1 MGRLWIL
8 LVFLCMSIS
17 APAQKR
23 GKQQPKPSKKEQLQ
37 QQKKQL
43 QQQRTANQK
52 KQQQLEQQVK
62 LRLQDVAALGSDIEN
77 KRAPIDSLRLSID
90 TLNRNIAVLDSQLTV
105 LKEDLEERRQHY
117 IKSARY
123 MYRNHKAQNRMMFV
137 LSAKNINQMYRRM
150 RFMNEYTTYQRAQGE
165 AVKQKSEQVSA
176 KRHELDLA
184 LDTLATLLARDQHE
198 QRLLEDKKVEQQRL
212 VNDLQKQQQ
221 TVKKL
226 ITQQQQQE
234 AELTRQINKIIAEEL
249 ERARKAEEERQ
260 RKLAAEEQRRREQ
273 ERLQQQREQA
283 NNGSNT
289 SNRRKKTTATS
300 ASKPSSSSSTTST
313 SYNTAD
319 PDRQLSGSFA
329 SNKGRLPIP
338 ITGSYRVV
346 RGFGRYTVAGVTL
359 ESGGVQLEGQNGAQA
374 RCVFDGEVIQ
384 VMYRPS
390 NGYLVIVRHGQY
402 MTVYCFLSSV
412 NVRQGQKVKI
422 NDTLG
427 TVGADRILHFRLHD
441 KGTAVNPKHWIKR
454 L

>member
-1 MGRLWIL
+1 ML
-8 LVFLCMSIS
+8 LFLCMSTA

-23 GKQQPKPSKKEQLQ
+23 VRQQAKPAKKEQQAKPSKKEQLQ
-37 QQKKQL
+37 QQKKQV
-43 QQQRTANQK
+43 QQQRAANQK

-77 KRAPIDSLRLSID
+77 KRAAIDSLRLGID
-90 TLNRNIAVLDSQLTV
+90 TLNRSIALLDSQLTV
-105 LKEDLEERRQHY
+105 LNDDLEERRQHY

-123 MYRNHKAQNRMMFV
+123 MYRNRKARNQMMFV

-165 AVKQKSEQVSA
+165 AVKQKSKQVSA
-176 KRHELDLA
+176 KREELDLA
-184 LDTLATLLARDQHE
+184 LDTLAGLLARDRQQQQQLQE
-198 QRLLEDKKVEQQRL
+198 KQAEQQRM
-212 VNDLQKQQQ
+212 VDDLQKQQQ

-234 AELTRQINKIIAEEL
+234 AELTKQINKIIAEEM

-260 RKLAAEEQRRREQ
+260 RKLAAAEEQRRREQ
-273 ERLQQQREQA
+273 ERQQQSRQA
-283 NNGSNT
+283 NSGSN
-289 SNRRKKTTATS
+289 RHKKTNSTA
-300 ASKPSSSSSTTST
+300 ASSSSKSSASTAYS
-313 SYNTAD
+313 SAD

-329 SNKGRLPIP
+329 GNKGRLPIP

-346 RGFGRYTVAGVTL
+346 RGFGRYTMAGVTL
-359 ESGGVQLEGQNGAQA
+359 ESGGVQLEGQTGAQA

-384 VMYRPS
+384 VMYRPG

-402 MTVYCFLSSV
+402 MTVYCFLASV
-412 NVRQGQKVKI
+412 SVKQGQKVKI

-427 TVGADRILHFRLHD
+427 AVGTDHILHFRLHD
-441 KGTAVNPKHWIKR
+441 RGTAVNPKLWIKR